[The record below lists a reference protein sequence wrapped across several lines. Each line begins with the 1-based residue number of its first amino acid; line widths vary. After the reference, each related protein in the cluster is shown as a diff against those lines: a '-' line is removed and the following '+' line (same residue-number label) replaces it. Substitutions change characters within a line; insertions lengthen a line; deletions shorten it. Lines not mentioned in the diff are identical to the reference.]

1 MTDGLCVGTNGYLL
15 SAIHRVINRGSTDRY
30 SAPFFYNGNTSCKFT
45 PLTLDGE
52 AKEQEVQTVEGHILG
67 KLRAS
72 KKGNS
77 SAPKVS
83 SGAAQVAAIA

>member
-1 MTDGLCVGTNGYLL
+1 MTDSVYVGTSGYLL

-30 SAPFFYNGNTSCKFT
+30 SAPFFYNGNTSSEFT
-45 PLTLDGE
+45 PLTKDGE
-52 AKEQEVQTVEGHILG
+52 VKEQEVQTVEGHILG

-72 KKGNS
+72 RKVSS

-83 SGAAQVAAIA
+83 SGAAEVVATA